1 MTFEPIKLP
10 YSYDALEPHID
21 AKTME
26 IHYTKHHFGYAN
38 KLNAALEKYPK
49 LQKQKAEELIE
60 SANEL
65 PKEIKTSVIN
75 NAGGLINHNLFWEIL
90 TGDKKMQKFSGKIAE
105 AIEKSFGNFD
115 KFKELFSDSAMK
127 RFGSGWAWLVLSDG
141 KLEILSTPNQDSPI
155 AEGKIPLLC
164 LDVWEHAYYLKYQN
178 KRDEYIKNFW
188 NIVNWKKVNELYQ
201 SASNK

>member
-10 YSYDALEPHID
+10 YSYNALEPSID

-141 KLEILSTPNQDSPI
+141 KLEILNTPNQDSPI